1 MCGSAVSS
9 ASLRGCGYSV
19 FPCRTSN
26 RFFYKNAF
34 PVSSLLIIGRIGEP
48 NVFAMSF
55 KSILGQS
62 QPKKILTNALQNS
75 SVAHAYLFYGP
86 ESVGKKKLAITL
98 AKALNCKGTD
108 PLDACDEC
116 DSCRKIERRIHPD
129 FFYLE
134 PVKSTPTSR
143 EAAIKIE
150 TIRELQKKLGYL
162 PYEGK
167 TKVVV
172 INSAELMNPQ
182 AMNSFLKTLEEPP
195 SSTVLLLISSTPDRL
210 LPTLLS
216 RCQGIQ
222 FHRLSNTDIRT
233 IIQSQLQEKGES
245 LTKSELD
252 FRVHRSQGSV
262 ERALSESSEQIE
274 NLREQLLEV
283 LEKVSF
289 DRMDIVFAFAK
300 AWAKH
305 TEQLQLVLDE
315 LLGLIRDL
323 ALYRSGCGQSDIL
336 NEDLSAKMIPIA
348 GTRSLKAWMD
358 RFTAVRTTQIALS
371 GNANAQLFLENM
383 LIEFCEAA

>member
-1 MCGSAVSS
+1 MWLFRFSIP
-9 ASLRGCGYSV
+9 GYEPDISNTKP
-19 FPCRTSN
+19 FPQ
-26 RFFYKNAF
+26 
-34 PVSSLLIIGRIGEP
+34 SLLSIIGRIGESK
-48 NVFAMSF
+48 VFTMSF

-62 QPKKILTNALQNS
+62 QPKRILTNALQNS

-86 ESVGKKKLAITL
+86 DSVGKKKLAITL
-98 AKALNCKGTD
+98 AKALNCKGTN
-108 PLDACDEC
+108 PLDACGEC
-116 DSCRKIERRIHPD
+116 ESCGKIERGIHPD

-134 PVKSTPTSR
+134 PVKNTPTAR
-143 EAAIKIE
+143 EASIKIE
-150 TIRELQKKLGYL
+150 PIRELQKKLAYM

-172 INSAELMNPQ
+172 IDSAELMNPQ

-195 SSTVLLLISSTPDRL
+195 SSTVLILISANPNRL

-222 FHRLSNTDIRT
+222 FHRLSSENIRT
-233 IIQSQLQEKGES
+233 IIQSQPEGEGEP
-245 LTKSELD
+245 LKESEID

-262 ERALSESSEQIE
+262 TRALEEDIAE
-274 NLREQLLEV
+274 VEHIREQLLEV

-289 DRMDIVFAFAK
+289 ERMDIVFAFAK
-300 AWAKH
+300 AWARQ
-305 TEQLQLVLDE
+305 TDQLQSVLNE

-323 ALYRSGCGQSDIL
+323 ALYRSGCSQSDIQ
-336 NEDLSAKMIPIA
+336 NGDLSVKMIPIA
-348 GTRSLKAWMD
+348 ESHSLKAWMD
-358 RFTAVRTTQIALS
+358 RFTAVRNTQIALS

>member
-1 MCGSAVSS
+1 MWLFRLSTS
-9 ASLRGCGYSV
+9 GYE
-19 FPCRTSN
+19 PELQITI
-26 RFFYKNAF
+26 
-34 PVSSLLIIGRIGEP
+34 SSLYLLSNIGRIGEP

-86 ESVGKKKLAITL
+86 DSVGKKMSAITL

-116 DSCRKIERRIHPD
+116 DSCEKIERGIHPD

-134 PVKSTPTSR
+134 PVKSTPTAR
-143 EAAIKIE
+143 EAVIKIE
-150 TIRELQKKLGYL
+150 AVRELQKKLAYL

-172 INSAELMNPQ
+172 IDSAELMNPQ

-195 SSTVLLLISSTPDRL
+195 SATVLILISANPSRL
-210 LPTLLS
+210 LPTLIS

-222 FHRLSNTDIRT
+222 FHRLAYSDVRT
-233 IIQSQLQEKGES
+233 IIQSQEEEEPLTES
-245 LTKSELD
+245 EID
-252 FRVHRSQGSV
+252 FRAHRSQGSV
-262 ERALSESSEQIE
+262 NRALTEDMAEVE
-274 NLREQLLEV
+274 HLREQLLEV

-300 AWAKH
+300 AWARQ
-305 TEQLQLVLDE
+305 TEQLQPVLNE

-323 ALYRSGCGQSDIL
+323 ALYRSGCSQSDIQ
-336 NEDLSAKMIPIA
+336 NRDLSDKMIPIA
-348 GTRSLKAWMD
+348 ETCSLKVWID
-358 RFTAVRTTQIALS
+358 RFTAVRNTQIALS

>member
-1 MCGSAVSS
+1 
-9 ASLRGCGYSV
+9 
-19 FPCRTSN
+19 
-26 RFFYKNAF
+26 
-34 PVSSLLIIGRIGEP
+34 
-48 NVFAMSF
+48 MSF

-86 ESVGKKKLAITL
+86 ESVGKKKLAIAL

-116 DSCRKIERRIHPD
+116 ESCRKIERGIHPD

-150 TIRELQKKLGYL
+150 TIRELQKKLGFM
-162 PYEGK
+162 PYEGR

-172 INSAELMNPQ
+172 IDSAELMNPQ

-195 SSTVLLLISSTPDRL
+195 SSTVLLLISSNPNRM

-222 FHRLSNTDIRT
+222 FHRLAASDIQT
-233 IIQSQLQEKGES
+233 IIQSQPQEEGEPW
-245 LTKSELD
+245 TESELA

-262 ERALSESSEQIE
+262 ARALAEDLDEIE

-300 AWAKH
+300 AWARH
-305 TEQLQLVLDE
+305 TEQLQPVLNE

-323 ALYRSGCGQSDIL
+323 ALYRSGCAQTDIQ
-336 NEDLSAKMIPIA
+336 NGDLSARMIPIA
-348 GTRSLKAWMD
+348 QARSLKAWLD
-358 RFTAVRTTQIALS
+358 RFTAVRNTQIALS

>member
-1 MCGSAVSS
+1 
-9 ASLRGCGYSV
+9 
-19 FPCRTSN
+19 
-26 RFFYKNAF
+26 
-34 PVSSLLIIGRIGEP
+34 
-48 NVFAMSF
+48 MSF

-62 QPKKILTNALQNS
+62 QPKKTLTNALQNS

-86 ESVGKKKLAITL
+86 ESIGKKKLAIAL
-98 AKALNCKGTD
+98 AKALNCKGAD

-116 DSCRKIERRIHPD
+116 ESCRKIECCIHPD

-143 EAAIKIE
+143 EAVIKIE
-150 TIRELQKKLGYL
+150 AIRELQKKLAYL

-172 INSAELMNPQ
+172 IDSAELMNPQ

-195 SSTVLLLISSTPDRL
+195 SSTVLLLISSNPNKM

-222 FHRLSNTDIRT
+222 FHRLASSDIRT
-233 IIQSQLQEKGES
+233 IIKLQPQEEGKPWTE
-245 LTKSELD
+245 SELD

-262 ERALSESSEQIE
+262 DRALAEDIDEIE
-274 NLREQLLEV
+274 NLREQLLDV

-289 DRMDIVFAFAK
+289 DRIDIVFAFAK
-300 AWAKH
+300 AWARH
-305 TEQLQLVLDE
+305 TEQLQPVLNE

-323 ALYRSGCGQSDIL
+323 ALYRSGCAQSDIQ
-336 NEDLSAKMIPIA
+336 NGDLSAKMIPIA
-348 GTRSLKAWMD
+348 QTRSLKAWLD
-358 RFTAVRTTQIALS
+358 RFTTVRNTQIALS